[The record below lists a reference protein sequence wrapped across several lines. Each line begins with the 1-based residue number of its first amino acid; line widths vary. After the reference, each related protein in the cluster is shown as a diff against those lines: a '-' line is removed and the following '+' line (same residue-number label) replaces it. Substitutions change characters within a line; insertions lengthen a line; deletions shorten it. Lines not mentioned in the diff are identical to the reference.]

1 MVKDGSRDIIRA
13 HALSDALR
21 ELEEACLAG
30 DLGPEEFLHRA
41 DGELT
46 RLRELL
52 AQAPAPGASGS
63 GERVCRAQARE
74 LDSFRKQLAAELAVI
89 RTAYAEAQPLPP
101 LGADPLAP
109 GPDVPGDGFGS
120 AAGRP
125 TRGAASGGLA
135 PGLELEDDDRLGP
148 AGPAAAP
155 GAGPA
160 FGPALDFS
168 LELEPDAAP
177 GPATPPPA
185 AQPARRLD
193 AIPDLG
199 LELETDPGAH
209 AKPIRRVSLDDDI
222 PAPAPASAPG
232 RAPEPRPEPGLGFGL
247 EPDAAPGPAPSP
259 GAAADRGP
267 GAGRVPD
274 AEPDAFPGPESL
286 ADREPEPD
294 RDFAPEFAPPAF
306 TPDFAPDLAPEAGP
320 DDDQDLDQ
328 DLGPAFGLPPLPAWA
343 PPEHEAPGAAA
354 ARTLAPGPQPASPA
368 FGSWAGDDAAP
379 APLAPGGSCPI
390 PGLRAVLADDE
401 PGDDEEPLTLGA
413 PVAAAPGPD
422 PDQEVSRPPRGL
434 DLLWDADL
442 PDGPDG
448 PQPGSVSG
456 PAFGPDSGL
465 DAEEASGLVPP
476 LGRRAGARPAEQAPA
491 PGGTLP
497 QGILRALHHA
507 GAEPGPAP
515 QGGSGLLRPRPAGTA
530 GIPSLRRPASEGAA
544 PPAPGRTPGA
554 GVPSLR
560 RPAPADAAP
569 PAPRPSGAP
578 APGPAKGP
586 ATSPATGPAKG
597 PAKGLRLPQDDAPP
611 PARRAAPLVKAP
623 VKSRVIVTGSATWET
638 TDDDMALQMFVPG
651 SQLDMARPASAAEQL
666 LGAVGRTPE
675 GEVARQRLARMTR
688 DARQP
693 RKSPGGAAVISL
705 FMAGAGLLYTGSTV
719 LGVLLSLVH
728 VVCAAVVFLTQS
740 PLAVGGMGAS
750 SLLGA
755 WLAWCQARELN
766 AQELARREAE
776 SLAPVMGASRET
788 SLTERD
794 LHL

>member
-13 HALSDALR
+13 HALSAALR

-41 DGELT
+41 DGELA

-52 AQAPAPGASGS
+52 AQTPAPGAPGS
-63 GERVCRAQARE
+63 GERVCRVQTRE

-109 GPDVPGDGFGS
+109 GPDVPGDGLGF
-120 AAGRP
+120 AAAVWP
-125 TRGAASGGLA
+125 ARGVASVGAGPDGVSL
-135 PGLELEDDDRLGP
+135 GLELEDDDRPGP

-155 GAGPA
+155 GAAPA
-160 FGPALDFS
+160 SDTP
-168 LELEPDAAP
+168 LELELDADPD
-177 GPATPPPA
+177 PATPPGA
-185 AQPARRLD
+185 VQVARGLD

-209 AKPIRRVSLDDDI
+209 LKPIRRVSLDDDV
-222 PAPAPASAPG
+222 PAPAPPWRITPG
-232 RAPEPRPEPGLGFGL
+232 RAPESKPEAGLEFGL
-247 EPDAAPGPAPSP
+247 EPDAGSGHPALPQGAPPGRVPEAGMAPDAEPDAAPGP
-259 GAAADRGP
+259 
-267 GAGRVPD
+267 
-274 AEPDAFPGPESL
+274 ESFV
-286 ADREPEPD
+286 AREPEPV
-294 RDFAPEFAPPAF
+294 RHFAPEATSLSLAP
-306 TPDFAPDLAPEAGP
+306 DSAPDLAPEAGP
-320 DDDQDLDQ
+320 DLAPDFAPEADPDLVPESAPDYGAEY
-328 DLGPAFGLPPLPAWA
+328 DRTLDLPPLPAWA
-343 PPEHEAPGAAA
+343 PPEHEAPG
-354 ARTLAPGPQPASPA
+354 GQPAGAP
-368 FGSWAGDDAAP
+368 FGPWAGDDP
-379 APLAPGGSCPI
+379 VPGPLAPGGSCPV
-390 PGLRAVLADDE
+390 PNLGAVLADDG
-401 PGDDEEPLTLGA
+401 PGDDEEPLILGA
-413 PVAAAPGPD
+413 PVAAAPGPA
-422 PDQEVSRPPRGL
+422 PDREVSRPPRGL

-442 PDGPDG
+442 PDGPQSG
-448 PQPGSVSG
+448 PVSG
-456 PAFGPDSGL
+456 AAFGPDSGP
-465 DAEEASGLVPP
+465 DEEGTSGLVPP
-476 LGRRAGARPAEQAPA
+476 LGRRAGARPADRQTPA
-491 PGGTLP
+491 PGGPLP

-507 GAEPGPAP
+507 GAEPAPIP
-515 QGGSGLLRPRPAGTA
+515 QGDPGLLRPRPAGTV
-530 GIPSLRRPASEGAA
+530 
-544 PPAPGRTPGA
+544 

-560 RPAPADAAP
+560 RPAPAEAAP

-586 ATSPATGPAKG
+586 A
-597 PAKGLRLPQDDAPP
+597 KGLRLPQDDAPP
-611 PARRAAPLVKAP
+611 APPAPARRAAPLLKSP
-623 VKSRVIVTGSATWET
+623 IKSRVIVTGSAAWET

-651 SQLDMARPASAAEQL
+651 SQLDMARPANAAEQL

-675 GEVARQRLARMTR
+675 GEAARQRLARMTR

-693 RKSPGGAAVISL
+693 LKSPGGAAAISL

-740 PLAVGGMGAS
+740 PVAVGGMGAS

-755 WLAWCQARELN
+755 WLAWRQARELN

-776 SLAPVMGASRET
+776 SLAPVMGAPRET